1 VSHQQSSGIAEQG
14 HSADQ
19 LRDYFALT
27 IMSNVSTSD
36 DPAGVQLH
44 TINVTVRYAAAT
56 KPFVDPK
63 ALAAESVAHLKA
75 RVLEHFKL
83 QDSPPGEGKTY
94 SLALGE
100 DLLTNP
106 SATLGSLVQ
115 HGNHLKLSLVEQF
128 TQG

>member
-1 VSHQQSSGIAEQG
+1 
-14 HSADQ
+14 
-19 LRDYFALT
+19 
-27 IMSNVSTSD
+27 MSNIATSD
-36 DPAGVQLH
+36 APAGVQLH
-44 TINVTVRYAAAT
+44 TINVTVRYAAVT

-63 ALAAESVAHLKA
+63 ASAAESVADLKT
-75 RVLEHFKL
+75 RVLGHFNL

-100 DLLTNP
+100 NLLTNP

-115 HGNHLKLSLVEQF
+115 HGHHLKLSLVEQF

>member
-1 VSHQQSSGIAEQG
+1 
-14 HSADQ
+14 
-19 LRDYFALT
+19 
-27 IMSNVSTSD
+27 MSNIATSG
-36 DPAGVQLH
+36 DPTAVQLH
-44 TINVTVRYAAAT
+44 YLTVTIRYAAAT
-56 KPFVDPK
+56 KPFVDTK
-63 ALAAESVAHLKA
+63 ALEAESVAHLKA

>member
-1 VSHQQSSGIAEQG
+1 
-14 HSADQ
+14 
-19 LRDYFALT
+19 
-27 IMSNVSTSD
+27 MSNVSTSGG
-36 DPAGVQLH
+36 PAGVQQH
-44 TINVTVRYAAAT
+44 HITVTVRYAAAA
-56 KPFVDPK
+56 KPFVDTK
-63 ALAAESVAHLKA
+63 VLAVESVESLKT

-106 SATLGSLVQ
+106 SATLGSLIQ

>member
-1 VSHQQSSGIAEQG
+1 
-14 HSADQ
+14 
-19 LRDYFALT
+19 
-27 IMSNVSTSD
+27 MNNVSTSD
-36 DPAGVQLH
+36 DPTGVQQH
-44 TINVTVRYAAAT
+44 RITITVRYAAAT
-56 KPFVDPK
+56 KPFIDSK
-63 ALAAESVAHLKA
+63 ALAVESVESLKT

-106 SATLGSLVQ
+106 SATLGSLIQ